1 MYLINGTIFE
11 KKIYWKSNVCFDFL
25 YNVRQK
31 TFFILRIERDMIVN
45 VYRSSSKLPLILYD
59 FNETL
64 NFETEFR
71 IIV

>member
-1 MYLINGTIFE
+1 M
-11 KKIYWKSNVCFDFL
+11 CFDFL

-31 TFFILRIERDMIVN
+31 TCFILRIERDMIVN

-64 NFETEFR
+64 NFETDFR